1 MTNRGR
7 SERGR
12 RSRILLRSLI
22 VKIGEEG
29 IRPLS
34 QNPPA
39 IDGTRRIDGPH
50 LSWLFAS
57 VSWLKASREE
67 ILVKRVDAKRI
78 E

>member
-50 LSWLFAS
+50 LS
-57 VSWLKASREE
+57 
-67 ILVKRVDAKRI
+67 
-78 E
+78 